1 MTRLEVWNLGR
12 GIMRSRCEERGVGIP
27 LWGACARGVSFRR
40 RGDQLH
46 YWEML
51 LFYML
56 IDGGLIALR
65 SLADQFRRY
74 HDSNG
79 RQEFIGFDGS
89 GSCSLAHE
97 GCFVSTAALISSRLI
112 FRTRGSMGQRQ

>member
-1 MTRLEVWNLGR
+1 MARLEVWNLDRRIMGR
-12 GIMRSRCEERGVGIP
+12 RCEERGVGIP

-65 SLADQFRRY
+65 SLAASQ
-74 HDSNG
+74 
-79 RQEFIGFDGS
+79 IGLGGITIRMDVK
-89 GSCSLAHE
+89 SLLDFMVLGH
-97 GCFVSTAALISSRLI
+97 VR
-112 FRTRGSMGQRQ
+112 